1 MTSHA
6 TLIIGANSEIAKA
19 IAAQVIND
27 ETRQLIVISRDCSFY
42 QQEQFVNAKV
52 ISINNYQEQTI
63 SQAVENLKASMHVAI
78 TQVFICHG
86 ILHNERCQPE
96 KRLEDFSAEMFI
108 ETLTANTIT
117 PMLWLKHLTQIGRA
131 HV

>member
-42 QQEQFVNAKV
+42 QQEQFANAKV
-52 ISINNYQEQTI
+52 ISIDNYQEQAI
-63 SQAVENLKASMHVAI
+63 SQAVKNLKASMPVII

-108 ETLTANTIT
+108 
-117 PMLWLKHLTQIGRA
+117 
-131 HV
+131 